1 MRIDGPQIT
10 GSFNLNGDTVG
21 DLNVFATTGSLN
33 SFTSSSTTKLSS
45 LNSFTS
51 SANSRLN
58 SVEGVTGSYATTGS
72 NVFVGTQ
79 TSSGSIVPSVNNTYD
94 LGSPTHQFRHV
105 YISSGSLYV
114 NGTKV
119 LGSTAQEL
127 QITTDAGQSFKIL
140 ESSSDTITLQSA
152 DGNITLAT
160 SGGGDVIMDPT
171 NGVIGLKGT
180 VTIYTGNKITSS
192 DGNSIQFGNGIA
204 VTGSI
209 VSTTTSL
216 VSGSSQITYSGLS
229 GIPSDIISGSGQ
241 LTTLGI
247 ATTGSN
253 TFNGNLTVTG
263 FIDTQELRT
272 TYISSSILYRSG
284 STKFGDELTDT
295 HSFTGSILIS
305 GSISVP
311 GSNLVSGSSQ
321 VLNGS
326 GVFSGSAQLPSGI
339 VSSSAQTIANLPSG
353 VVSGSAQT
361 IANLPSGTVSGSV
374 QVDVMSTTNI
384 ARLATTGSNVFTS
397 NQIVS
402 GSVSITGSIN
412 VTGSLLT
419 TGSSVGIGG
428 QANPARTLHVMGQGA
443 FDMTHAGVV
452 IQDSISPMTASQIV
466 SYKQTNA
473 VGSAYR
479 NMHLRADVL
488 GVAIMSGSGY
498 VSIGKD
504 SANSMLD
511 VNGNTIVSGSLT
523 TTGTITIGG
532 SASTTQFNVF
542 TSSVSTQNVMS
553 EFYNN
558 DYTSGTRNFIRV
570 RNAIN
575 SGGTMSSYFGQGQ
588 DGKTYIISNDFT
600 KNHIVIDGSTTYVG
614 LGTNTPQAKLHVD
627 DGSIVVRTT
636 PTTHSAYN
644 WHSITDSHNT
654 VRIKDNNE
662 LYIKKEVSGGSY
674 GAFVLHPQTVGL
686 NFDITFD
693 LTIGTPSSSYRHIA
707 IAICSDGTNTTSNY
721 DYVVLRHNVNE
732 PSSNQ
737 IRIDVAGNTEQSYV
751 GSAIPNFADGTQR
764 RIQIR
769 VRNNFYVIEVDGSV
783 IHSFMATA
791 RTRTSGKVGFSIYES
806 TDANTFM
813 YVRNF
818 KIKDYSSEK
827 SVLYGWNT
835 GEGLIGN
842 KTQIR
847 TNNSVTAMGRSYAH
861 FPAPNGLGA
870 ASIYLKNRRS
880 YTRIQGYIRVR
891 GGGSTDGWANSAA
904 SIGNDTFMDGIAIT
918 GLDSNGANET
928 WIWGIV
934 CNNYNNV
941 ENVGNK
947 PSFVGNNYN
956 TFLTNHL
963 AIDGLWLTS
972 NDSSGR
978 SPVRTFYF
986 NRELGTALDGDI
998 RIRIM
1003 SDQSPEDNEDA
1014 GIEEFG
1020 FNLIPSNSNDF
1031 GNPENNKKLGEFI
1044 PAGTPIQVVA
1054 GSTTFSSGGSNSS
1067 VSLGTGCSG
1076 ASPAYGCGTEITN
1089 VKFTPQRANSLILIQ
1104 TNNVAAWETSNASDH
1119 FYLFASNST
1128 DGNVL
1133 VKSGMYLQNVNGLG
1147 GANGGIMCLNG
1158 SANSWGTTQ
1167 KTISFRLGTTG
1178 GGSVYQYNPYYAAGG
1193 FDASTVGSF
1202 TYIITEIAQ

>member
-10 GSFNLNGDTVG
+10 GSFNLNGDTVA
-21 DLNVFATTGSLN
+21 DLDIFTT
-33 SFTSSSTTKLSS
+33 TSSFNMMTASM
-45 LNSFTS
+45 
-51 SANSRLN
+51 
-58 SVEGVTGSYATTGS
+58 ATTGS

-216 VSGSSQITYSGLS
+216 VSGSSQISYSGLS
-229 GIPSDIISGSGQ
+229 GVPSDIISGSGQ

-326 GVFSGSAQLPSGI
+326 GVFSGSAQLPSGL

-384 ARLATTGSNVFTS
+384 ARLATTGSNTFTS
-397 NQIVS
+397 NQIIS

-428 QANPARTLHVMGQGA
+428 QANPVRTLHVMGQGA

-511 VNGNTIVSGSLT
+511 VNGNTTVTGSIT
-523 TTGTITIGG
+523 TTGTING
-532 SASTTQFNVF
+532 
-542 TSSVSTQNVMS
+542 
-553 EFYNN
+553 
-558 DYTSGTRNFIRV
+558 
-570 RNAIN
+570 
-575 SGGTMSSYFGQGQ
+575 
-588 DGKTYIISNDFT
+588 IS
-600 KNHIVIDGSTTYVG
+600 
-614 LGTNTPQAKLHVD
+614 
-627 DGSIVVRTT
+627 
-636 PTTHSAYN
+636 
-644 WHSITDSHNT
+644 
-654 VRIKDNNE
+654 
-662 LYIKKEVSGGSY
+662 
-674 GAFVLHPQTVGL
+674 
-686 NFDITFD
+686 
-693 LTIGTPSSSYRHIA
+693 
-707 IAICSDGTNTTSNY
+707 
-721 DYVVLRHNVNE
+721 
-732 PSSNQ
+732 
-737 IRIDVAGNTEQSYV
+737 
-751 GSAIPNFADGTQR
+751 IPND
-764 RIQIR
+764 
-769 VRNNFYVIEVDGSV
+769 
-783 IHSFMATA
+783 
-791 RTRTSGKVGFSIYES
+791 
-806 TDANTFM
+806 
-813 YVRNF
+813 
-818 KIKDYSSEK
+818 
-827 SVLYGWNT
+827 
-835 GEGLIGN
+835 
-842 KTQIR
+842 
-847 TNNSVTAMGRSYAH
+847 
-861 FPAPNGLGA
+861 
-870 ASIYLKNRRS
+870 
-880 YTRIQGYIRVR
+880 
-891 GGGSTDGWANSAA
+891 
-904 SIGNDTFMDGIAIT
+904 
-918 GLDSNGANET
+918 
-928 WIWGIV
+928 
-934 CNNYNNV
+934 
-941 ENVGNK
+941 
-947 PSFVGNNYN
+947 
-956 TFLTNHL
+956 
-963 AIDGLWLTS
+963 
-972 NDSSGR
+972 
-978 SPVRTFYF
+978 
-986 NRELGTALDGDI
+986 
-998 RIRIM
+998 
-1003 SDQSPEDNEDA
+1003 
-1014 GIEEFG
+1014 
-1020 FNLIPSNSNDF
+1020 
-1031 GNPENNKKLGEFI
+1031 
-1044 PAGTPIQVVA
+1044 
-1054 GSTTFSSGGSNSS
+1054 
-1067 VSLGTGCSG
+1067 
-1076 ASPAYGCGTEITN
+1076 
-1089 VKFTPQRANSLILIQ
+1089 
-1104 TNNVAAWETSNASDH
+1104 
-1119 FYLFASNST
+1119 LFAQQF
-1128 DGNVL
+1128 L
-1133 VKSGMYLQNVNGLG
+1133 LM
-1147 GANGGIMCLNG
+1147 G
-1158 SANSWGTTQ
+1158 S
-1167 KTISFRLGTTG
+1167 
-1178 GGSVYQYNPYYAAGG
+1178 
-1193 FDASTVGSF
+1193 
-1202 TYIITEIAQ
+1202 